1 LSELEPFEMV
11 NKALPAYSYA
21 LADAP
26 HLTNAAEIQEAV
38 RCLKVGKAP
47 GRNGIPN
54 MVLQHSSQ
62 QAMLF
67 LLQLLRAVLRT

>member
-1 LSELEPFEMV
+1 MV

-21 LADAP
+21 PANEP
-26 HLTNAAEIQEAV
+26 PLTIAAEIQEAIG
-38 RCLKVGKAP
+38 CLKVGKAP

-54 MVLQHSSQ
+54 MAPQHSPQ

-67 LLQLLRAVLRT
+67 LLLLLSSALHT

>member
-1 LSELEPFEMV
+1 MV

-21 LADAP
+21 PVNAP
-26 HLTNAAEIQEAV
+26 HLANAAEIQEAI

-47 GRNGIPN
+47 IRNGIPN
-54 MVLQHSSQ
+54 MALQHSPQ

-67 LLQLLRAVLRT
+67 LLLLLSEVLRT

>member
-1 LSELEPFEMV
+1 MV

-21 LADAP
+21 PANAP
-26 HLTNAAEIQEAV
+26 HLTNAAEIQEAI

-54 MVLQHSSQ
+54 MALQHFPQ
-62 QAMLF
+62 QAMFILLLLF
-67 LLQLLRAVLRT
+67 SAVLRT